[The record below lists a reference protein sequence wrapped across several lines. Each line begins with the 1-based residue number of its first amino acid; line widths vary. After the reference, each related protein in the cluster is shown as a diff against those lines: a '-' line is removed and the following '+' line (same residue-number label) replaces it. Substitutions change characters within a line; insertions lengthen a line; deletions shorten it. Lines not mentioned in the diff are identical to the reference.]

1 MNFVADTH
9 SLLWWFTDSP
19 RLSSKAA
26 EIFEKCEK
34 GENIIFIPSI
44 VIAETLSIF
53 DKKRITFNFKNLLK
67 KIHTSE
73 NFVLIALDYPI
84 LQKMLALKE
93 VPELHD
99 KIIVSTAK
107 YLKVPII
114 TKDKTLQNVPFV
126 KTIWL

>member
-9 SLLWWFTDSP
+9 ALLWWFANSP
-19 RLSSKAA
+19 RISSRAS
-26 EIFEKCEK
+26 EIFEKCEN

-44 VIAETLSIF
+44 VIAESLSIF
-53 DKKRITFNFKNLLK
+53 DKKRISFNFKNLLK

-84 LQKMLALKE
+84 LQKMVALKE

-107 YLKVPII
+107 YLKLPII
-114 TKDKTLQNVPFV
+114 TKDKIKTEFV
-126 KTIWL
+126 Q

>member
-1 MNFVADTH
+1 MNFVTDTH
-9 SLLWWFTDSP
+9 ALLWWFTDSP
-19 RLSSKAA
+19 RMSSKAS

-34 GENIIFIPSI
+34 GENVIFIPSI
-44 VIAETLSIF
+44 VIAESLSIF
-53 DKKRITFNFKNLLK
+53 DKKRISFNFKNLFK

-84 LQKMLALKE
+84 LEKMVVLKE

-107 YLKVPII
+107 YLKIPII
-114 TKDKTLQNVPFV
+114 TKDKTIQKLPSV
-126 KTIWL
+126 KTIW